1 MRRWISL
8 LVLSATLTSCGE
20 AQDVRIFT
28 GPDVDAIRARYTAFA
43 AAPNKKD
50 TASVAAFYDM
60 SSLIVE
66 SELYEGRF
74 GVGVA
79 RDNRMLL
86 ADPLGNVTL
95 GYPEIEVS
103 GDLAV
108 SQGECSF
115 TRTDPRTRQAK
126 VWFGYCMHSWRRRAN
141 GVGIVG
147 WESRNVLPVGG
158 VR

>member
-28 GPDVDAIRARYTAFA
+28 GPDVDAVRARYEALA
-43 AAPNKKD
+43 AALNKKD
-50 TASVAAFYDM
+50 SASVAAFYDM
-60 SSLIVE
+60 TTLIVE
-66 SELYEGRF
+66 PELYEGRI
-74 GVGVA
+74 GIGLE
-79 RDNRMLL
+79 RNNKTLL
-86 ADPLGNVTL
+86 ADALSNVTL

-108 SQGECSF
+108 SQGECRF
-115 TRTDPRTRQAK
+115 TRTDPQTRQAK

-141 GVGIVG
+141 GVWIVG

-158 VR
+158 TQ